1 MKTRWIVLGVALL
14 GMAAWMVPAA
24 AAEQKIAYV
33 DLQKALN
40 SCEAGQKAKEY
51 FEGKVKDIQ
60 TVLQTREE
68 ELKRLREEIDA
79 QVLVLTE
86 DALME
91 KQREYEVN
99 LREFK
104 RLYKDS
110 QEDLQ
115 HKDLEL
121 TKKILIEMQNIIAD
135 IGKELGCTL
144 ILEKSESSILYA
156 IDDPSIDLTDELI
169 RRYNKGKLGAAG
181 GQ

>member
-1 MKTRWIVLGVALL
+1 
-14 GMAAWMVPAA
+14 MAAWAVPVAA
-24 AAEQKIAYV
+24 ADLKIAYV

-60 TVLQTREE
+60 SVLQTREE
-68 ELKRLREEIDA
+68 DLKQLREEIDT

-86 DALME
+86 NALMD
-91 KQREYEVN
+91 KQREYEVK

-135 IGKELGCTL
+135 IGKEMGCTM
-144 ILEKSESSILYA
+144 IFEKSESSILYA
-156 IDDPSIDLTDELI
+156 VDDPAIDLTDELI
-169 RRYNKGKLGAAG
+169 ARYNKKKLA
-181 GQ
+181 Q